1 MKSLTDTLIC
11 SEKDKKKQSV
21 SSVQPASRRNQH
33 RGSFFACNHDE
44 DHELASLRGVPSC
57 IDKAKER

>member
-21 SSVQPASRRNQH
+21 SSVQCLVGISTEDF
-33 RGSFFACNHDE
+33 FFACNHDE

-57 IDKAKER
+57 IDKAKDR

>member
-21 SSVQPASRRNQH
+21 SPVQRLVGNSTEDF
-33 RGSFFACNHDE
+33 SACNHDE
-44 DHELASLRGVPSC
+44 DYELASLRAVPSC
-57 IDKAKER
+57 IDKAKDR